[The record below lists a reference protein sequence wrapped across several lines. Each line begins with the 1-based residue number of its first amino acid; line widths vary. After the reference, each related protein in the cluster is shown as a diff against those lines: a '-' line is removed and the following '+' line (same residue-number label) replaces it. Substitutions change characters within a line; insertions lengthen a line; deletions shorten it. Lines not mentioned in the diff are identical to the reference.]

1 MSLKSIRE
9 SYAGLIEAFT
19 KAGVKLNESQKA
31 SLDTF
36 IVALESKMSKQKEA
50 TVKAT
55 KRIVT
60 EHLDKQYQEVFE
72 SYMKHQAE
80 NAELAAKIQNKI
92 QSINES
98 KKLARKVNNY
108 LNLYVESVLPKKTI
122 VDYDRMQKLEKIHES
137 LKNMLVVDEDAVQ
150 QKQAELTESFNKQK
164 KDFETQI
171 AKLQVKLN
179 ESMEKTQTLNRKIDS
194 FKAAELLESKTKDLP
209 TYEARKLKK
218 RFADAT
224 TVEIEK
230 NFKKVLE
237 SVQKEVKED
246 EKEDE
251 VTLEAEINNILEAD
265 DKKVAKKAVKED
277 DMLKGRKHNL
287 HVDEGEDE
295 NVDEDDMLKGRKH
308 NLHGDEKEDEVY
320 ETMES
325 FKFDKDGDVILESE
339 DIIDADYMK
348 TLCAIAERIK

>member
-60 EHLDKQYQEVFE
+60 EHLDKQYKQVFE
-72 SYMKHQAE
+72 SFMQHQAE

-98 KKLARKVNNY
+98 KKLARKVGNY
-108 LNLYVESVLPKKTI
+108 LDLYVESVLPKKTI

-137 LKNMLVVDEDAVQ
+137 LKNMLVVDEDSVQ
-150 QKQAELTESFNKQK
+150 QKKAELTESFNKDK
-164 KDFETQI
+164 KALETQI
-171 AKLQVKLN
+171 AKLQAKLN
-179 ESMEKTQTLNRKIDS
+179 ESMAKTQKLNRKIDS
-194 FKAAELLESKTKDLP
+194 FKAMELLESKTKDLP

-224 TVEIEK
+224 TTEIEK

-246 EKEDE
+246 EKEE
-251 VTLEAEINNILEAD
+251 ETTLESEINNILEAD
-265 DKKVAKKAVKED
+265 DKQVKED
-277 DMLKGRKHNL
+277 DPLKGRKHNGHVDEGEKEVDEDDPLKGRKHNL
-287 HVDEGEDE
+287 HVDEA
-295 NVDEDDMLKGRKH
+295 EDD
-308 NLHGDEKEDEVY
+308 EPY

-325 FKFDKDGDVILESE
+325 YRFDADGDVILESE
-339 DIIDADYMK
+339 DIIDAEYMK
-348 TLCAIAERIK
+348 QLCAMADRIK